1 LAMFPDCSMC
11 RNVCATK
18 VRLYPTP
25 EQAEFLGRQFGA
37 VRFVYNRALA
47 VKRHRYRVHG
57 QKLSAVHD
65 LKKLLPV
72 AKKSRR
78 YKWLADY
85 DAMALQQACINLDK
99 AFRNFFEGR
108 AKYPRFKRK
117 HGQQSS
123 YHCSGKIAVLQDSIL
138 LPKMDQPIR
147 AVIHRE
153 VQGKLKSITV
163 TRTPT
168 GKYFAALLFEDGKA
182 KPAPVRGVPEDSI
195 VGVDVGLID
204 LAVESNGRKTANP
217 RFLKRALRNLRRKQ
231 RALSR
236 KRKGS
241 RNRAKTRLRV
251 AAAHERLANARHDFQ
266 HKLSRRLTD
275 ENQAVCVE
283 TLAVKNMLKHPTL
296 ARAIADAAWH
306 SLIQKFAYKVE
317 RSGKPLV
324 KIDRWTASSKTC
336 SCCLQVKEELDLKE
350 RRWTCEGCGAE
361 HDRDLNASANI
372 RRVGI
377 LDLRAGGGHVPVCGG
392 LRKTVHVT
400 AAVVEAE
407 SFAA

>member
-1 LAMFPDCSMC
+1 ML
-11 RNVCATK
+11 CATK

-47 VKRHRYRVHG
+47 VKRHRYRIHG

-108 AKYPRFKRK
+108 ARFPTFKRK

-153 VQGKLKSITV
+153 VSGTLKSITV

-168 GKYFAALLFEDGKA
+168 GKYFAALLFEDGLA
-182 KPAPVRGVPEDSI
+182 KPEPAKVVPEEAI

-241 RNRAKTRLRV
+241 RNRAKARLRV

-266 HKLSRRLTD
+266 HRLSKRLTD

-296 ARAIADAAWH
+296 AQAIADAAW
-306 SLIQKFAYKVE
+306 
-317 RSGKPLV
+317 RG
-324 KIDRWTASSKTC
+324 TA
-336 SCCLQVKEELDLKE
+336 
-350 RRWTCEGCGAE
+350 
-361 HDRDLNASANI
+361 
-372 RRVGI
+372 
-377 LDLRAGGGHVPVCGG
+377 
-392 LRKTVHVT
+392 
-400 AAVVEAE
+400 
-407 SFAA
+407 

>member
-1 LAMFPDCSMC
+1 MF
-11 RNVCATK
+11 CATK

-85 DAMALQQACINLDK
+85 DAMALQQAYINLDK

-204 LAVESNGRKTANP
+204 LAVESNGR
-217 RFLKRALRNLRRKQ
+217 
-231 RALSR
+231 
-236 KRKGS
+236 
-241 RNRAKTRLRV
+241 
-251 AAAHERLANARHDFQ
+251 
-266 HKLSRRLTD
+266 
-275 ENQAVCVE
+275 
-283 TLAVKNMLKHPTL
+283 
-296 ARAIADAAWH
+296 
-306 SLIQKFAYKVE
+306 
-317 RSGKPLV
+317 SG
-324 KIDRWTASSKTC
+324 RCAT
-336 SCCLQVKEELDLKE
+336 
-350 RRWTCEGCGAE
+350 CGASNGPCPE
-361 HDRDLNASANI
+361 RGRGRETGPRPGSGSPRRTSAWRTHDTTFSTNSPDA
-372 RRVGI
+372 
-377 LDLRAGGGHVPVCGG
+377 
-392 LRKTVHVT
+392 
-400 AAVVEAE
+400 
-407 SFAA
+407 